1 MTIRGLQGPILAT
14 VMQHDAPPEDRASV
28 LSIATLMFRLS
39 FVVAGPPIGALVD
52 RAGMETA
59 LGVLSVGLGAV
70 SLLAFRA
77 LSAAPFPSTPAT
89 VLSAFFT
96 ERPAAIL
103 RRSTRHRP

>member
-39 FVVAGPPIGALVD
+39 FVVAGPPISALVD

-59 LGVLSVGLGAV
+59 LGLRAVVLGAIA
-70 SLLAFRA
+70 LLTFRA
-77 LSAAPFPSTPAT
+77 FAAAPVAVGSP
-89 VLSAFFT
+89 
-96 ERPAAIL
+96 
-103 RRSTRHRP
+103 

>member
-52 RAGMETA
+52 RAGMDMA
-59 LGVLSVGLGAV
+59 LSLLAVGLGAIA
-70 SLLAFRA
+70 LLAFRA
-77 LSAAPFPSTPAT
+77 FAAAP
-89 VLSAFFT
+89 V
-96 ERPAAIL
+96 AAG
-103 RRSTRHRP
+103 SP